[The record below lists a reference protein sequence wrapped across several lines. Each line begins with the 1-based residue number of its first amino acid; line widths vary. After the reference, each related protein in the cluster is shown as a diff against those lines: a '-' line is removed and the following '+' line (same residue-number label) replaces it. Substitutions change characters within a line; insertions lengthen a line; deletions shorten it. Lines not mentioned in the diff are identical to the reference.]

1 MHGLDKN
8 SSSSL
13 IIYKILF
20 PETSLKMIDEIN
32 VQVVRELEEDGI
44 VTAVTPLSLSSSQIL
59 TKNNSFKTVEEAS
72 AGTSPTV
79 TDTASLE
86 SAKGTLPGV
95 VCTPSSNHSPI
106 QFVEDNNTKTTNEN
120 TNTNKSY
127 ESQVFI
133 PVLEAEGG
141 NDKDKEGHRKDTV
154 PIVKALVRNGL
165 E

>member
-1 MHGLDKN
+1 MISRFNK
-8 SSSSL
+8 
-13 IIYKILF
+13 LF
-20 PETSLKMIDEIN
+20 K
-32 VQVVRELEEDGI
+32 GF
-44 VTAVTPLSLSSSQIL
+44 LSPM
-59 TKNNSFKTVEEAS
+59 
-72 AGTSPTV
+72 G
-79 TDTASLE
+79 
-86 SAKGTLPGV
+86 
-95 VCTPSSNHSPI
+95 
-106 QFVEDNNTKTTNEN
+106 TKTTNEN